1 MVPLKKVEN
10 RENCYLP
17 SIKKA
22 PNLKKSIGQA
32 LDITKFI
39 KLEGGV
45 SSMANLLFCRLAI
58 VGGFNLTPLAKKILT
73 MAKTL
78 A

>member
-1 MVPLKKVEN
+1 MVPLKEVEN

-22 PNLKKSIGQA
+22 PNVKKSIGQA

-45 SSMANLLFCRLAI
+45 SSMANLLF
-58 VGGFNLTPLAKKILT
+58 VV
-73 MAKTL
+73 
-78 A
+78 